1 MTSLA
6 QISLRRLITAGL
18 FVAVIALGPAA
29 TATAEPE
36 WDIDAYDNCMANG
49 NVGDSQIVLC

>member
-1 MTSLA
+1 M
-6 QISLRRLITAGL
+6 SLRRLITAGL

-36 WDIDAYDNCMANG
+36 WDIDAYDKCMANG
-49 NVGDSQIVLC
+49 NVGDSQIVLY

>member
-6 QISLRRLITAGL
+6 QISLRRLITAAL
-18 FVAVIALGPAA
+18 FVAVIALAPAA

-36 WDIDAYDNCMANG
+36 WDIDAYDKCVANG